1 MERESTSIKFIRSD
15 KICIGTNP
23 HFRFCRRKIIII
35 NFKIFLCLK
44 QLLFQLW
51 WILIKWWPWAKAII
65 SLNIVYRS
73 VIISLIISKAYIY
86 GNNLNERLPICI
98 KRRFGKMWACGQGF
112 FLRYFSAIFR
122 LLLSLFNFSLLFFH
136 ACFVLAVYS
145 IELIMSP
152 IIKNVSD

>member
-1 MERESTSIKFIRSD
+1 MNKFFGKLWWLNFFFLIWFEVSHQTSLKVTEDSYARTCVSLPYPVSFDGKRVNINKIYIRSD

-51 WILIKWWPWAKAII
+51 WILIKWWPWAKAVI

-73 VIISLIISKAYIY
+73 VIISLIIPKAYI
-86 GNNLNERLPICI
+86 I
-98 KRRFGKMWACGQGF
+98 
-112 FLRYFSAIFR
+112 
-122 LLLSLFNFSLLFFH
+122 
-136 ACFVLAVYS
+136 
-145 IELIMSP
+145 
-152 IIKNVSD
+152 